1 MEVSGRA
8 IPGGE
13 HRGANR
19 AGALPLRSKHGTVD
33 EQRLLVAE
41 DVAQPHGSCFT
52 DQLVVLRN
60 LSPGRQ
66 GPALGG
72 HALDMAAEFNL
83 FREQGGAGGAVF
95 RALVWKSC
103 FVLCRPVFCRDQNFF
118 VSHFA
123 RFNGGIYTVSIVLD
137 REVFTQGSLPS
148 LRGSVPYFRAYP
160 GLTSWALF

>member
-1 MEVSGRA
+1 MEVSGSA
-8 IPGGE
+8 IPGAE
-13 HRGANR
+13 HRAATR

-72 HALDMAAEFNL
+72 HALDMAAKFNL
-83 FREQGGAGGAVF
+83 FREQGVAGGAVL
-95 RALVWKSC
+95 RALVRKRC
-103 FVLCRPVFCRDQNFF
+103 FFL
-118 VSHFA
+118 
-123 RFNGGIYTVSIVLD
+123 
-137 REVFTQGSLPS
+137 
-148 LRGSVPYFRAYP
+148 LRRGFLR
-160 GLTSWALF
+160 